1 MFCLYDIYCHC
12 SCWWSYWWFC
22 CSLIDNILSLLR
34 GNSQHVSTR
43 CVIIAYLLNLVTNS
57 MTKAPNR
64 HPLKWWWGDACLLLI
79 NLPNNCT
86 TLPNS
91 WNIAVSSVKC
101 FGAFGALPHWGCGWV
116 YYACIHVLVLISYC
130 VEFLWSWAELFLCEN
145 EICFKIWVLGILTPR
160 AGRPPE
166 YFDWLSYVTISNW
179 VALATTAG
187 VYVSRVRKFSRYL
200 RPAPLN

>member
-1 MFCLYDIYCHC
+1 
-12 SCWWSYWWFC
+12 
-22 CSLIDNILSLLR
+22 
-34 GNSQHVSTR
+34 
-43 CVIIAYLLNLVTNS
+43 

-64 HPLKWWWGDACLLLI
+64 HPLKWWWGDACLLI

-166 YFDWLSYVTISNW
+166 YFDLRHHIKLSSSSYNGWSVRIASAKIFPILEACPFKLRVDLTPNNLPL
-179 VALATTAG
+179 ALACYHA
-187 VYVSRVRKFSRYL
+187 KFSWSTAML
-200 RPAPLN
+200 PLLNRWLEIFHIGEPFSRRVWAKN